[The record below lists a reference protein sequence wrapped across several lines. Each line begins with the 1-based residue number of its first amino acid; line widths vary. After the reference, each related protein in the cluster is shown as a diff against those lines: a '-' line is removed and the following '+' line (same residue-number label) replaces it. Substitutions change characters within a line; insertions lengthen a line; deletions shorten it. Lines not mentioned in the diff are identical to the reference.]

1 MAILG
6 EKMRKGYAK
15 ILLVQNEKSPLRM
28 GRMRMEM
35 VMVTVMVTAMMMVI
49 VIIYHHR
56 CHCVIR

>member
-1 MAILG
+1 
-6 EKMRKGYAK
+6 MRKGYAK

-35 VMVTVMVTAMMMVI
+35 VMVTAMMMVI

>member
-35 VMVTVMVTAMMMVI
+35 VMVTAMMMVI

-56 CHCVIR
+56 CHCAIR

>member
-35 VMVTVMVTAMMMVI
+35 VMVTAMMMVI